1 MVRFI
6 CSSVQTFYI
15 RFISFIQ
22 GGHFNLQHWVS
33 KGIPMKN
40 NNGILWPTQQ
50 ERDSKAGQAG
60 VMAEQTMNG
69 LKGPAPGPKTG
80 ANLTSS

>member
-1 MVRFI
+1 
-6 CSSVQTFYI
+6 
-15 RFISFIQ
+15 
-22 GGHFNLQHWVS
+22 VS

-80 ANLTSS
+80 ANLTTS